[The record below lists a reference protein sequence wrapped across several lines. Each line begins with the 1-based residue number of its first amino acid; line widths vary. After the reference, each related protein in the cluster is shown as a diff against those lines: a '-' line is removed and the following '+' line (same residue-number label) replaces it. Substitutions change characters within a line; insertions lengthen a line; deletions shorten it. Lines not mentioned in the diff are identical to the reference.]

1 LTGPTHVV
9 VGGYGYIGSW
19 LVEALT
25 RRGVRVV
32 VVLRRP
38 RPPPQNLAQRRVKA
52 FVDPDAR
59 NAEDLLSEV
68 DAETVYYLPGSPGG
82 RKSRM
87 WRLHYHLPRAYA
99 RAASRVGA
107 RLVYVSSIAVTADF
121 SVDTD
126 TAGRI
131 VEEVTHLSGR
141 DPSSACSIH
150 SMTKAELEKH
160 LVSGGEEVPRK
171 WAIIRPGLVSGGGN
185 PHPEW
190 RLIRLLAKLRVT
202 LDSKYLP
209 LIGVERLA
217 SLLADAGTGAYDGL
231 WVNAVDTGLRLAQ
244 AVAYEGGCP
253 PGSKCLRLNIDRL
266 AGLAR
271 VSPRQCKPRL
281 AYCILRR
288 RRGFASRYLEK

>member
-1 LTGPTHVV
+1 MAGSTHVV
-9 VGGYGYIGSW
+9 VGGYGYIGSR
-19 LVEALT
+19 LVEALA
-25 RRGVRVV
+25 RIGVRVV

-38 RPPPQNLAQRRVKA
+38 RPPPQNLAQREVKA

-59 NAEDLLSEV
+59 NVEGLLSKV

-87 WRLHYHLPRAYA
+87 WRLHYHLPLAYA
-99 RAASRVGA
+99 RAAARVGA

-121 SVDTD
+121 STETD

-131 VEEVTHLSGR
+131 VEEATHLSGR
-141 DPSSACSIH
+141 DPGAACSIH
-150 SMTKAELEKH
+150 SMTKAGFEKH
-160 LVSGGEEVPRK
+160 LVSGGDETPRN
-171 WAIIRPGLVSGGGN
+171 WSIIRPGLVSGGRN

-190 RLIRLLAKLRVT
+190 RLIRLLAKLRIAP
-202 LDSKYLP
+202 DSKYLP
-209 LIGVERLA
+209 LIAVDRLA
-217 SLLADAGTGAYDGL
+217 SILADAGMGAYDGL
-231 WVNAVDTGLRLAQ
+231 WVNAVDTRLSLAK
-244 AVAYEGGCP
+244 AVAYEGGCS

-271 VSPRQCKPRL
+271 VSPRRCKPRL